1 MGSPAYSMTAEDWKK
16 IGTGL
21 WLSVGGAVVSY
32 LATIGPTIDQST
44 MQGMITAVVI
54 SNVVNIGRKYFFAT

>member
-1 MGSPAYSMTAEDWKK
+1 MTAEDWKK

>member
-1 MGSPAYSMTAEDWKK
+1 MGSPAFSMSTEDWKK

>member
-1 MGSPAYSMTAEDWKK
+1 MGSPAFSMTTEDWKK

-44 MQGMITAVVI
+44 MQGMFTAVVL
-54 SNVVNIGRKYFFAT
+54 SNLANFGRKFFFTT